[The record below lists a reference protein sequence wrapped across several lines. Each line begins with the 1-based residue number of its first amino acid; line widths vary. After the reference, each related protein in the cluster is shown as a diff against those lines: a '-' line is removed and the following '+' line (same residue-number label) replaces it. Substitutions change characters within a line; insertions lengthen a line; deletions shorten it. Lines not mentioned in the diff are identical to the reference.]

1 MFIDNQDLVNEIQL
15 SKDNPTK
22 NLTNHL
28 ITISK
33 GISKS
38 KHFRHASHLRDD
50 LSSEILASL
59 LMNYKNFNPEKSS
72 NAFGYLTTI
81 GINTGRAFIKKEMSL
96 DDFRKTM
103 IKLARGE

>member
-22 NLTNHL
+22 NLTEYL
-28 ITISK
+28 MTIAE
-33 GISKS
+33 GIAKS
-38 KHFRHASHLRDD
+38 KHFRHASHLRED

-59 LMNYKNFNPEKSS
+59 LINYKNFNPEKST
-72 NAFGYLTTI
+72 NAFGYLSTI

-103 IKLARGE
+103 TILARGE